1 MSGFLLRWV
10 FAFGLVAVTYN
21 PTRIDYVRWALNAH
35 DRDFSLIV
43 LAGLV
48 LLVCYIVY
56 LTATLRSIGAFGV
69 VLILAIMGAILWV
82 LWDRSVISL
91 RDPGVVT
98 WIAIAAVSFVLA
110 VGMHWSI
117 LWRRLSGQ
125 LEVDDTDD

>member
-1 MSGFLLRWV
+1 MTG
-10 FAFGLVAVTYN
+10 
-21 PTRIDYVRWALNAH
+21 
-35 DRDFSLIV
+35 FSLIV

-69 VLILAIMGAILWV
+69 ILILAIMGAILWV

-98 WIAIAAVSFVLA
+98 WIAIAAISFVLA